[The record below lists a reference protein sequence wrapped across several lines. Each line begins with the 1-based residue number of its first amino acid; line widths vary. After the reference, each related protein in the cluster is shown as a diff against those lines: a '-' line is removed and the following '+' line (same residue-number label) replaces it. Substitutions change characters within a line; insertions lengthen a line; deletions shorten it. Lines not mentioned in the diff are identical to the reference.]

1 MMNDITDNS
10 QHTHKQFDTELEDL
24 REKVLLMGGK
34 VENQLSKAIQ
44 ALTKAD
50 VELSDLV
57 VEEDN
62 SVNSLELEIDENLS
76 SIIARRQP
84 IAIDLRTLLAISK
97 ITTDLERIGD
107 ESSKIARM
115 TKLIYKSEHLQ
126 FPKVTI
132 VKSIGNLASDMLRK
146 SLDSFARLDVKTSFS
161 VLESDYEVN
170 EQFQLIIRKL
180 ITFVLEDPRT
190 ISAALELLTV
200 AKAFE
205 RIGDHSKNISEHVVY
220 LVKGTD
226 VRHTSIDNVR
236 KEIQD

>member
-1 MMNDITDNS
+1 MNDITDNS

-34 VENQLSKAIQ
+34 VENQLNKAIQ

-50 VELSDLV
+50 VELSDTV

-107 ESSKIARM
+107 EASKIARM

-126 FPKVTI
+126 FPKVSI
-132 VKSIGNLASDMLRK
+132 VKSIGNLASDMLQK

-190 ISAALELLTV
+190 ISAALELLTI

>member
-1 MMNDITDNS
+1 MDDVSENS
-10 QHTHKQFDTELEDL
+10 LHTHKQFDTELEDL

-57 VEEDN
+57 VDEDN
-62 SVNSLELEIDENLS
+62 VVNSLELEIDENLS

-84 IAIDLRTLLAISK
+84 IAVDLRTLLSISK

-115 TKLIYKSEHLQ
+115 TKLIYESDNLK
-126 FPKVTI
+126 FPKITI
-132 VKSIGNLASDMLRK
+132 VKSIGSLASDMLRK

-161 VLESDYEVN
+161 VLE
-170 EQFQLIIRKL
+170 I
-180 ITFVLEDPRT
+180 
-190 ISAALELLTV
+190 
-200 AKAFE
+200 
-205 RIGDHSKNISEHVVY
+205 
-220 LVKGTD
+220 
-226 VRHTSIDNVR
+226 
-236 KEIQD
+236 

>member
-1 MMNDITDNS
+1 MNDITDNS

-34 VENQLSKAIQ
+34 VENQLNKAIQ

-50 VELSDLV
+50 VELSDTV

-62 SVNSLELEIDENLS
+62 LVNSLELEIDENLS

-107 ESSKIARM
+107 EASKIARM

-132 VKSIGNLASDMLRK
+132 VKSIGNLASDMLQK

-190 ISAALELLTV
+190 ISAALELLTI
-200 AKAFE
+200 AKAYE

>member
-1 MMNDITDNS
+1 MNDITDNS

-34 VENQLSKAIQ
+34 VENQLNKAIQ

-50 VELSDLV
+50 VELSETV

-62 SVNSLELEIDENLS
+62 LVNSLELEIDENLS

-107 ESSKIARM
+107 EASKIARM

-126 FPKVTI
+126 FPKVSI
-132 VKSIGNLASDMLRK
+132 VKSIGNLASDMLQK

-190 ISAALELLTV
+190 ISAALELLTI
-200 AKAFE
+200 AKAYE

>member
-1 MMNDITDNS
+1 MSDITDNS
-10 QHTHKQFDTELEDL
+10 QHTHKQFDAELEHL

-50 VELSDLV
+50 VELSDSV

-107 ESSKIARM
+107 EASKVARM

-132 VKSIGNLASDMLRK
+132 VKSIGNLASDMLQK

-190 ISAALELLTV
+190 ISAALELLTI

>member
-1 MMNDITDNS
+1 MDEITDHS
-10 QHTHKQFDTELEDL
+10 QHTNKQFDTELEDL

-34 VENQLSKAIQ
+34 VENQLNKAIQ

-50 VELSDLV
+50 VELSDTV

-107 ESSKIARM
+107 EASKVARM

-132 VKSIGNLASDMLRK
+132 VKSIGNLASDMLQK

-190 ISAALELLTV
+190 ISAALELLTI
-200 AKAFE
+200 AKAYE

>member
-1 MMNDITDNS
+1 MNDITDNS
-10 QHTHKQFDTELEDL
+10 QHTHKQFDTELEEL

-34 VENQLSKAIQ
+34 VENQLNKAIK

-62 SVNSLELEIDENLS
+62 SVNSLEIEIDENLS

-107 ESSKIARM
+107 EASKIARM

-132 VKSIGNLASDMLRK
+132 VKSIGNLASDMLQK

-190 ISAALELLTV
+190 ISAALELLTI

>member
-1 MMNDITDNS
+1 MNDITDNS

-34 VENQLSKAIQ
+34 VENQLTKAIQ

-107 ESSKIARM
+107 EASKIARM

-132 VKSIGNLASDMLRK
+132 VKSIGNLASDMLQK

-180 ITFVLEDPRT
+180 ITFDLEDPRT
-190 ISAALELLTV
+190 ISAALELLTI

>member
-1 MMNDITDNS
+1 MNDITDNS

-34 VENQLSKAIQ
+34 VENQLNKAIQ

-50 VELSDLV
+50 VELSDSV

-107 ESSKIARM
+107 EASKIARM

-132 VKSIGNLASDMLRK
+132 VKSIGNLASDMLQK

-190 ISAALELLTV
+190 ISAALELLTI

>member
-1 MMNDITDNS
+1 
-10 QHTHKQFDTELEDL
+10 
-24 REKVLLMGGK
+24 MGGK
-34 VENQLSKAIQ
+34 VENQLTKAIQ

-50 VELSDLV
+50 VELSDSV

-107 ESSKIARM
+107 EASKIARM

-190 ISAALELLTV
+190 ISAALELLTI

>member
-1 MMNDITDNS
+1 MNDITDNS

-44 ALTKAD
+44 ALTKAN

-57 VEEDN
+57 IEEDN
-62 SVNSLELEIDENLS
+62 SVNNLELEIDENLS

-107 ESSKIARM
+107 ESSKVARM

-190 ISAALELLTV
+190 ISAALELLTI

>member
-1 MMNDITDNS
+1 MNDITDNS

-34 VENQLSKAIQ
+34 VESQLSKAIQ

-57 VEEDN
+57 IEEDN
-62 SVNSLELEIDENLS
+62 SVNTLELEIDENLS

-107 ESSKIARM
+107 ESSKVARM

-161 VLESDYEVN
+161 VLESDSEVN

>member
-1 MMNDITDNS
+1 MNDFTDNN

-34 VENQLSKAIQ
+34 VENQLSKAIK

-50 VELSDLV
+50 VELSDSV

-115 TKLIYKSEHLQ
+115 TRLIYKSEHLQ

-146 SLDSFARLDVKTSFS
+146 SLDSFARLDVKSSFS
-161 VLESDYEVN
+161 VLESDHEVN

-190 ISAALELLTV
+190 ISAALELLTI

>member
-1 MMNDITDNS
+1 MNDITDNS

-34 VENQLSKAIQ
+34 VENQLNKAIQ

-50 VELSDLV
+50 VELSDTV

-107 ESSKIARM
+107 EASKIARM

-132 VKSIGNLASDMLRK
+132 VKSIGNLASDMLQK
-146 SLDSFARLDVKTSFS
+146 SLDSFARLDVKTSFA

-190 ISAALELLTV
+190 ISAALELLTI

>member
-1 MMNDITDNS
+1 MNDISDNS

-34 VENQLSKAIQ
+34 VENQLNKAIQ

-50 VELSDLV
+50 VELSDTV
-57 VEEDN
+57 IEEDN

-107 ESSKIARM
+107 EASKIARM

-132 VKSIGNLASDMLRK
+132 VKSIGNLASDMLQK

-190 ISAALELLTV
+190 ISAALELLTI
-200 AKAFE
+200 AKAYE

>member
-1 MMNDITDNS
+1 MDDVSENS
-10 QHTHKQFDTELEDL
+10 LHTHKQFDTELEDL

-57 VEEDN
+57 VDEDN
-62 SVNSLELEIDENLS
+62 VVNSLELEIDENLS

-84 IAIDLRTLLAISK
+84 IAVDLRTLLSISK

-115 TKLIYKSEHLQ
+115 TKLIYESDNLK
-126 FPKVTI
+126 FPKITI
-132 VKSIGNLASDMLRK
+132 VKSIGSLASDMLRK

-170 EQFQLIIRKL
+170 EQFQLIIRNL
-180 ITFVLEDPRT
+180 ITFVQEDPRT

-200 AKAFE
+200 SKAFE

-236 KEIQD
+236 KQIQD

>member
-1 MMNDITDNS
+1 MNDTTDNS
-10 QHTHKQFDTELEDL
+10 KHTHKQFDTELEDL

-34 VENQLSKAIQ
+34 VENQLNKAIQ
-44 ALTKAD
+44 ALSKAD
-50 VELSDLV
+50 VELSDTV

-107 ESSKIARM
+107 EASKIARM

-132 VKSIGNLASDMLRK
+132 VKSIGNLASDMLQK

-190 ISAALELLTV
+190 ISAALELLTI

>member
-1 MMNDITDNS
+1 MNDITDNS

-34 VENQLSKAIQ
+34 VENQLNKAIQ

-50 VELSDLV
+50 VELSDTV

-84 IAIDLRTLLAISK
+84 IAVDLRTLLAISK
-97 ITTDLERIGD
+97 IITDLERIGD
-107 ESSKIARM
+107 EASKIARM

-126 FPKVTI
+126 FPKVSI
-132 VKSIGNLASDMLRK
+132 VKSIGNLASDMLQK

-190 ISAALELLTV
+190 ISAALELLTI

>member
-1 MMNDITDNS
+1 MDDITDNS

-57 VEEDN
+57 IEEDN
-62 SVNSLELEIDENLS
+62 SVNNLELEIDENLS

-107 ESSKIARM
+107 ESSKVARM

-161 VLESDYEVN
+161 VLESDSEVN

>member
-1 MMNDITDNS
+1 
-10 QHTHKQFDTELEDL
+10 
-24 REKVLLMGGK
+24 
-34 VENQLSKAIQ
+34 
-44 ALTKAD
+44 
-50 VELSDLV
+50 
-57 VEEDN
+57 
-62 SVNSLELEIDENLS
+62 
-76 SIIARRQP
+76 
-84 IAIDLRTLLAISK
+84 
-97 ITTDLERIGD
+97 
-107 ESSKIARM
+107 
-115 TKLIYKSEHLQ
+115 
-126 FPKVTI
+126 
-132 VKSIGNLASDMLRK
+132 MLRQ

>member
-1 MMNDITDNS
+1 MNDITDNS

-57 VEEDN
+57 IEEDN
-62 SVNSLELEIDENLS
+62 SVNNLELEIDENLS

-107 ESSKIARM
+107 ESSKVARM

>member
-1 MMNDITDNS
+1 MNDITDNS

-34 VENQLSKAIQ
+34 VENQLNKAIQ

-50 VELSDLV
+50 VELSDTV

-107 ESSKIARM
+107 EASKIARM

-146 SLDSFARLDVKTSFS
+146 SCS
-161 VLESDYEVN
+161 
-170 EQFQLIIRKL
+170 
-180 ITFVLEDPRT
+180 
-190 ISAALELLTV
+190 
-200 AKAFE
+200 KA
-205 RIGDHSKNISEHVVY
+205 N
-220 LVKGTD
+220 
-226 VRHTSIDNVR
+226 
-236 KEIQD
+236 

>member
-1 MMNDITDNS
+1 MNDITDNS

-57 VEEDN
+57 IEEDN
-62 SVNSLELEIDENLS
+62 SVNNLELEIDENLS

-107 ESSKIARM
+107 ESSKVARM

-132 VKSIGNLASDMLRK
+132 VKSIGNFASDMLRK

-161 VLESDYEVN
+161 VLESDSEVN

>member
-1 MMNDITDNS
+1 MNDITDNS
-10 QHTHKQFDTELEDL
+10 QHTHKQFDSELEDL

-57 VEEDN
+57 IEEDN
-62 SVNSLELEIDENLS
+62 SVNTLELEIDENLS

-107 ESSKIARM
+107 ESSKVARM

>member
-1 MMNDITDNS
+1 
-10 QHTHKQFDTELEDL
+10 
-24 REKVLLMGGK
+24 MGGK
-34 VENQLSKAIQ
+34 VENQLNKAIQ

-50 VELSDLV
+50 VELSDTV

-62 SVNSLELEIDENLS
+62 SVNSLELQIDENLS

-107 ESSKIARM
+107 EASKIARM

-132 VKSIGNLASDMLRK
+132 VKSIGNLASDMLQK

-190 ISAALELLTV
+190 ISAALELLTI

>member
-1 MMNDITDNS
+1 MNDITDNN
-10 QHTHKQFDTELEDL
+10 QHTHKQFDAELEDL

-132 VKSIGNLASDMLRK
+132 VKSIGNLASDMLRQ

>member
-1 MMNDITDNS
+1 MNDITDNN
-10 QHTHKQFDTELEDL
+10 QHTHKQFDTELEGL

-34 VENQLSKAIQ
+34 VENQLNKAIQ

-50 VELSDLV
+50 VELSDTV

-107 ESSKIARM
+107 EASKIARM

-132 VKSIGNLASDMLRK
+132 VKSIGNLASDMLQK

>member
-1 MMNDITDNS
+1 MNDITDNS

-34 VENQLSKAIQ
+34 VENQLNKAIQ

-50 VELSDLV
+50 VELSDTV

-107 ESSKIARM
+107 EASKIARM

-126 FPKVTI
+126 FPKVSI
-132 VKSIGNLASDMLRK
+132 VKSIGNLASDMLQK

-190 ISAALELLTV
+190 ISAALELLTI
-200 AKAFE
+200 AKAYE

>member
-1 MMNDITDNS
+1 MNDITDNN
-10 QHTHKQFDTELEDL
+10 QHTHKQFDAELEDL

-132 VKSIGNLASDMLRK
+132 VKSIGNLASDMLQK

-190 ISAALELLTV
+190 ISAALELLTI

-220 LVKGTD
+220 LVKGTE

-236 KEIQD
+236 K

>member
-1 MMNDITDNS
+1 MNDITDNS

-57 VEEDN
+57 IEEDN
-62 SVNSLELEIDENLS
+62 SVNTLELEIDENLS

-107 ESSKIARM
+107 ESSKVARM

>member
-1 MMNDITDNS
+1 MNDITDNS

-34 VENQLSKAIQ
+34 VENQLNKAIQ

-50 VELSDLV
+50 VKLSDSV

-107 ESSKIARM
+107 EASKIARM

-132 VKSIGNLASDMLRK
+132 VKSIGNLASDMLQK

-161 VLESDYEVN
+161 VLESDNEVN

-190 ISAALELLTV
+190 ISAALELLTI

>member
-1 MMNDITDNS
+1 MNDITDNS

-34 VENQLSKAIQ
+34 VENQLNKAIQ

-50 VELSDLV
+50 IELSDTV

-107 ESSKIARM
+107 EASKIARM

-132 VKSIGNLASDMLRK
+132 VKSIGNLASDMLQK

-190 ISAALELLTV
+190 ISAALELLTI

>member
-1 MMNDITDNS
+1 MNDITDNS

-34 VENQLSKAIQ
+34 VENQLNKAIQ

-50 VELSDLV
+50 VELSDTV

-107 ESSKIARM
+107 EASKIARM

-132 VKSIGNLASDMLRK
+132 VKSIGNLASDMLQK

-190 ISAALELLTV
+190 ISAALELLTI

>member
-1 MMNDITDNS
+1 MNDFTDNN

-50 VELSDLV
+50 VELSDSV

-115 TKLIYKSEHLQ
+115 TKLIYKSEHST
-126 FPKVTI
+126 VS
-132 VKSIGNLASDMLRK
+132 KSYNC
-146 SLDSFARLDVKTSFS
+146 
-161 VLESDYEVN
+161 
-170 EQFQLIIRKL
+170 
-180 ITFVLEDPRT
+180 
-190 ISAALELLTV
+190 
-200 AKAFE
+200 
-205 RIGDHSKNISEHVVY
+205 
-220 LVKGTD
+220 
-226 VRHTSIDNVR
+226 
-236 KEIQD
+236 

>member
-1 MMNDITDNS
+1 MNDITDNS

-57 VEEDN
+57 IEEDN
-62 SVNSLELEIDENLS
+62 SVNNLELEIDENLS

-107 ESSKIARM
+107 ESSKVARM

-190 ISAALELLTV
+190 ISAALELLTI